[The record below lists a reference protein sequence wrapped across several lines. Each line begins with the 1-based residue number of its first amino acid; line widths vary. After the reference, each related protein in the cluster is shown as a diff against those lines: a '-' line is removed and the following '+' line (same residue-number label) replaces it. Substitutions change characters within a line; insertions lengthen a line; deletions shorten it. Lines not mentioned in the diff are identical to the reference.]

1 MADCD
6 NGGAS
11 EGVSS
16 PGVVPLNVQE
26 FYSFFPSLQPATS
39 PEQVKVNFRRAERF
53 LDNSPSSII
62 TNLCDRQEALYDLT
76 AFYIVLA
83 RGAVTVSQGVDGAA
97 STLQPG
103 LVGSVTNAHEGSV
116 GVGVQS
122 LQSGNA
128 SSTEKFLMQNQF
140 GAMAW
145 QIIQRYL
152 HGPRYLTVGP
162 AWDDYAWP

>member
-16 PGVVPLNVQE
+16 PGVVALDVKE
-26 FYSFFPSLQPATS
+26 FYDFFPSLQSVTS
-39 PEQVKVNFRRAERF
+39 PQQVKVNFRRAERF

-62 TNLCDRQEALYDLT
+62 TSLCDRKEALYDLT
-76 AFYIVLA
+76 AFYMVLVEA
-83 RGAVTVSQGVDGAA
+83 AVTVSQGLDGNPG
-97 STLQPG
+97 TLQPG

-152 HGPRYLTVGP
+152 HGPRYIGIGP